1 MSEKIRAYDRQR
13 IEKSIADDFET
24 LKIQG
29 TSLVKKGDI
38 TNEQYYKK
46 IRQKAV
52 EYGIVSEDEYPGYM
66 PGYMEDVF
74 RIGGNIAGGI
84 GSARKGFLTYSASV
98 GSGGAIGQGIFD
110 TMNLYLTKKYMPGVE
125 TKPIEQISQDIAN
138 TFMVDTALTGVIDKG
153 IQGTKFLGKKIKSGS
168 ARLTDDVLKKI
179 DKKIKASDKVNA
191 SKQSIKDRIR
201 QEDEIIKE
209 LEEDLLNQGIEPTR
223 YMVYGARSFGEAL
236 RGYSDAL
243 GVLPIIGRDSKI
255 AYKNTLKE
263 LFLSATEG
271 VEKNAIKQRSGFFNP
286 NAFRI
291 EKNQIVRNPE
301 VSDQFIKDM
310 PMTIL
315 RNVQHQAARKA
326 AEVDRLYTKFYD
338 DLRAAKDPN
347 TGKKLQFGKYETVVL
362 EETGERISLAQAG
375 KELNDTLKEA
385 LGETNKKFSKDLP
398 NDIKSLIPVTRQQ
411 EYYTGLKAGVKIIG
425 PKNNLSAQE
434 LADLDIRLRN
444 LKNRIGAYERQGVAP
459 EDKLKSSDILK
470 IRNIIKQ
477 LVAKKDK
484 ETGTTL
490 FNLRKDADEK
500 YILKERFLNNNK
512 GAINHA
518 NYIEA
523 GVDNIDDAVRLE
535 KLAAQPDNVGNKLK
549 VKDGRI
555 SISGRPYKGKVE
567 MNGAEMLDYYMNSN
581 GSEGIKSLSRIMN
594 VTDETGKVIQV
605 NPEFKRLVLNEFE
618 NMFDDTMFK
627 SLRQKGAFESKEI
640 RKRLGLSFDKGST
653 EIRERTKSMIKEAN
667 LNFSIKDLDKF
678 TKYLDGFQPDPD
690 LSKFLMRRFALSS
703 ASGLSL
709 NSLIPIAGT
718 ATAGSL
724 LGGPLVGIG
733 IMMMFNRFIAGK
745 FGKGKFAKVDSKG
758 GFSKFF
764 SEMFNTTKDFANNIN
779 NKGLSRL
786 GSLGENAGN
795 VIKFTT
801 VDSIGEN
808 LNQIEMLSDFALSD
822 TKSAQDVYGGAEQL
836 PPSR

>member
-1 MSEKIRAYDRQR
+1 MSEELRAYERRR
-13 IEKSIADDFET
+13 IEKNIADDFET

-46 IRQKAV
+46 IREKAI
-52 EYGIVSEDEYPGYM
+52 EYGIISEDEYPGYM
-66 PGYMEDVF
+66 PSYMEDVF
-74 RIGGNIAGGI
+74 RIGGNIVGGV
-84 GSARKGFLTYSASV
+84 GAARKGFVGYSASV
-98 GSGGAIGQGIFD
+98 GAGGAMGQGIFD
-110 TMNLYLTKKYMPGVE
+110 AMNVYLTKKYMPGVE
-125 TKPIEQISQDIAN
+125 TKPIEEISQDIAN
-138 TFMVDTALTGVIDKG
+138 TFLVDTVLTGAIDKG
-153 IQGTKFLGKKIKSGS
+153 IEGAKFIGKKIKSGVSGLSDS
-168 ARLTDDVLKKI
+168 ALKKI
-179 DKKIKASDKVNA
+179 DKKINASDKINKG
-191 SKQSIKDRIR
+191 KQSYKEKIR
-201 QEDEIIKE
+201 QEDEVIKE
-209 LEEDLLNQGIEPTR
+209 LEQELIDQGISPTR

-255 AYKNTLKE
+255 AFKNTLKE

-286 NAFRI
+286 DAFRI
-291 EKNQIVRNPE
+291 EKNQIVRNPK

-315 RNVQHQAARKA
+315 RNVQHQAAKKA
-326 AEVDRLYTKFYD
+326 VEVDKLYTKFYD
-338 DLRAAKDPN
+338 DLRSAKDPR

-362 EETGERISLAQAG
+362 EETGERISLAQAA
-375 KELNDTLKEA
+375 KQINDDLRED
-385 LGETNKKFSKDLP
+385 LGQTNLKFSPFLP
-398 NDIKSLIPVTRQQ
+398 KDIKNLIPVTKQQ
-411 EYYTGLKAGVKIIG
+411 EYYTGLKAGVKTIA

-444 LKNRIGAYERQGVAP
+444 LKNRIGAYERSGLP
-459 EDKLKSSDILK
+459 LEDRMRSDDIIK

-477 LVAKKDK
+477 LIAKKDA
-484 ETGTTL
+484 EVGTGL
-490 FNLRKDADEK
+490 SKLRIDADEK
-500 YILKERFLNNNK
+500 YKLKERFLDNNK
-512 GAINHA
+512 GAINFS

-535 KLAAQPDNVGNKLK
+535 KLAAQPDNLGNKLQ
-549 VKDGRI
+549 VKNGRI
-555 SISGRPYKGKVE
+555 SIAGRQYKGKAQ
-567 MNGAEMLDYYMNSN
+567 MDGAEMLDYYLNSN
-581 GSEGIKSLSRIMN
+581 GSQGIKSLSRIMN

-605 NPEFKRLVLNEFE
+605 NPEFKRLMLNEFE

-627 SLRQKGAFESKEI
+627 SLREKGVFESKEI
-640 RKRLGLSFDKGST
+640 RKRLGLSFEKGST
-653 EIRERTKSMIKEAN
+653 EIKERTKAMIKEAE
-667 LNFSIKDLDKF
+667 LNFTLKDLDKF
-678 TKYLDGFQPDPD
+678 TKYLDGFQPDPSV
-690 LSKFLMRRFALSS
+690 SKFLMRRFALSS

-718 ATAGSL
+718 ATAGTA

-733 IMMMFNRFIAGK
+733 LMMMFNRFIAGK

-764 SEMFNTTKDFANNIN
+764 SEMFNTTKDFADNIN
-779 NKGLSRL
+779 NQGLRRL
-786 GSLGENAGN
+786 GSFGQNVGN
-795 VIKFTT
+795 IIKFTT

-808 LNQIEMLSDFALSD
+808 LDQIEMFSDFALSN
-822 TKSAQDVYGGAEQL
+822 TKSAQDVYGGVEQL